1 MERYR
6 VHFTYRGGRF
16 DGRKGKRTVRANNK
30 EEAGSRV
37 SHLLNHPKRASY
49 SMRYITIDWIE
60 ELGRY
65 PDEAKYIF

>member
-16 DGRKGKRTVRANNK
+16 DGRKGKRTVRANDK
-30 EEAGSRV
+30 QEAGSRV
-37 SHLLNHPKRASY
+37 SRALNSWGGHPG
-49 SMRYITIDWIE
+49 RYITVDWIE

>member
-16 DGRKGKRTVRANNK
+16 DGRKGKRTVKANNK
-30 EEAGSRV
+30 REAGHRV
-37 SHLLNHPKRASY
+37 SYMLNHASG
-49 SMRYITIDWIE
+49 RYITVDWIE

>member
-16 DGRKGKRTVRANNK
+16 DGRKGKRTVRANDK

-37 SHLLNHPKRASY
+37 SYILNHTSG
-49 SMRYITIDWIE
+49 RYITINCIE
-60 ELGRY
+60 TLPREN
-65 PDEAKYIF
+65 K

>member
-16 DGRKGKRTVRANNK
+16 DGRKGKRTVKANNK
-30 EEAGSRV
+30 QEAGHRV
-37 SHLLNHPKRASY
+37 SYMLNHTSGRF
-49 SMRYITIDWIE
+49 ITVDWIE

>member
-37 SHLLNHPKRASY
+37 SYLLNHPKRVAY
-49 SMRYITIDWIE
+49 SMRYITVDSIE
-60 ELGRY
+60 ILPQEN
-65 PDEAKYIF
+65 K

>member
-16 DGRKGKRTVRANNK
+16 DGRKGKRTVRANDK

-37 SHLLNHPKRASY
+37 SYILNHTSG
-49 SMRYITIDWIE
+49 RYITIDRIE
-60 ELGRY
+60 PLPQEN
-65 PDEAKYIF
+65 K

>member
-37 SHLLNHPKRASY
+37 SYILNHASG
-49 SMRYITIDWIE
+49 RYITVDWIE
-60 ELGRY
+60 PLPQE
-65 PDEAKYIF
+65 DK

>member
-16 DGRKGKRTVRANNK
+16 DGRKGKRTVRASDK
-30 EEAGSRV
+30 QEAGSRV
-37 SHLLNHPKRASY
+37 SRALNSCSDHPG
-49 SMRYITIDWIE
+49 RYITVDWIE

>member
-16 DGRKGKRTVRANNK
+16 DGLKGKRTVQANSK

-37 SHLLNHPKRASY
+37 SYLLNNPKRVAY
-49 SMRYITIDWIE
+49 SMRYITVDSIE
-60 ELGRY
+60 TLPQEN
-65 PDEAKYIF
+65 K